1 MGGQKVY
8 HLCKRSSSQSAA
20 TPEMHYKVSGA
31 LLLQTSAEQ
40 HVPCGNMASDASHM
54 LEAALEQMDDI
65 IAGSKVMAEFTNG
78 LPDLGSP
85 VSVDSLP
92 VLQLAEE
99 LRLALEIYGGEGRDT
114 LRSQLPT
121 STAQTLFQWLETGLV
136 NRQPCSNNETYQ
148 ERLERLE
155 GDKES
160 LVLQVSVLTEQV
172 EAQGEKIRDL
182 EASLEEHHHKL
193 VSTEEMLQQELLNRT
208 SLETQK
214 LDLID
219 EVSYLKLKLVSMEED
234 HNHTDRDDK
243 QHKAECV
250 VNVISELQAQMRKF
264 QQEITTRIREQ
275 RALEGHPENPDRDV
289 HNRSSD
295 SDACPSDAED
305 PKHHCSSGGDNQALV
320 HELRALKAKVDDLEN
335 EKSQYERKLKA
346 TKTEISELQQIL
358 ASKDAEI
365 ESLRIQLL
373 SRGNVNSDGVDRDLE
388 MQKLKIGME
397 SLLAANDEKDRHIE
411 ELTVLLG
418 QYRKCKDMMV
428 LSQVCGDR
436 LLCGSSEEDLSGSL
450 RRRALPHKAH
460 SDIVMSDLQMSSSRG
475 TPQLL
480 LPTMCLQN
488 ELDSRTT
495 LRMLSSSLEELQS
508 GSKQR
513 SRLISESSKY
523 QTLPGKFSRPALNG
537 ERERRSSPFQLSPD
551 ESEESEINLTKLE
564 KTDES
569 TLSDVSP
576 MSSGMDSGQQS
587 PVSPENKKNQKG
599 IRKLWGKIRR
609 TQSGGM
615 PADGVDS
622 NDFKRGGVRSTA
634 GPRLAG
640 MGNRDSGRDLNNT
653 PFSKWSCD
661 QVCMWLEEYGL
672 GHYVPMA
679 SQWVSSGQTLLSA
692 SLHDFEKELGIKHPL
707 HRKKLQLALHSF
719 TTRQSEKS
727 AELDHI
733 WVTRWLDDI
742 GLPQYKDQF
751 HEGRVDGRMLQY
763 LTVNDLLILKVS
775 SQLHHLS
782 IKSAI
787 HVLYVNKFNPFCL
800 KRRPGDEMLT
810 SPSEV
815 IQWSNHRVMEW
826 LRSVDLAEYAPNL
839 RGSGVHGGLII
850 LEPRFNSD
858 TLAML
863 LNIPP
868 QKTLLRRHL
877 NTNFN
882 SLVGGQ
888 AQLEKQEYMESQ
900 NYTPLSTTA
909 KIRPK
914 KIGFSNFSQL
924 RKKRP
929 DDPSDYICPLECP
942 KALTLLSDSQRPVSS
957 VQDTERREQMQI
969 TKGAAM
975 QIEALSESINHLT
988 DYREKKTELDRVA
1001 FSSNTKERLILCIRE
1016 TTL

>member
-1 MGGQKVY
+1 MSCDSRI
-8 HLCKRSSSQSAA
+8 LCLFFSGSQAVFLLCVCLIWTSLKEFGCSSEIRIGAVLNFLPPSFSFSLL
-20 TPEMHYKVSGA
+20 VSFHIFRP
-31 LLLQTSAEQ
+31 LSSLS
-40 HVPCGNMASDASHM
+40 
-54 LEAALEQMDDI
+54 
-65 IAGSKVMAEFTNG
+65 F
-78 LPDLGSP
+78 
-85 VSVDSLP
+85 SLP
-92 VLQLAEE
+92 RVLSSL
-99 LRLALEIYGGEGRDT
+99 
-114 LRSQLPT
+114 
-121 STAQTLFQWLETGLV
+121 STVPKDYQVSWV

-193 VSTEEMLQQELLNRT
+193 ISTEEMLQQELLNRT

-214 LDLID
+214 LDLMD
-219 EVSYLKLKLVSMEED
+219 EVSYLKLKLVSMEGN
-234 HNHTDRDDK
+234 HNHTERDDN

-264 QQEITTRIREQ
+264 QQEISTRIQEQ
-275 RALEGHPENPDRDV
+275 RALEGHPESTARDV
-289 HNRSSD
+289 HDAHYVLDRSTDADMCSSD
-295 SDACPSDAED
+295 SED
-305 PKHHCSSGGDNQALV
+305 CRRQCSSVEDNQALV
-320 HELRALKAKVDDLEN
+320 HQLRALKAKVDDLEN

-346 TKTEISELQQIL
+346 TKTEITELQQL
-358 ASKDAEI
+358 LSSKDAEI
-365 ESLRIQLL
+365 DCLQNQLL
-373 SRGNVNSDGVDRDLE
+373 SRGNMNSDGVEREEVFKRKLKDKHLE
-388 MQKLKIGME
+388 MQRLKIGME

-411 ELTVLLG
+411 ELTALLS

-450 RRRALPHKAH
+450 RMRALPQKAH
-460 SDIVMSDLQMSSSRG
+460 SDIVRSSLQMSSSRG
-475 TPQLL
+475 TPQIL
-480 LPTMCLQN
+480 LPSMCLQN
-488 ELDSRTT
+488 EFDSSCRSLQSPMDCHSLHCRQWST

-508 GSKQR
+508 GSKPR
-513 SRLISESSKY
+513 NRLVSDSSKY
-523 QTLPGKFSRPALNG
+523 QTLPGKLSRPEQNG
-537 ERERRSSPFQLSPD
+537 ERERRSSPLQLSPD
-551 ESEESEINLTKLE
+551 ESEESEINLTKSE

-587 PVSPENKKNQKG
+587 PVSPENRKNQKG

-609 TQSGGM
+609 TQSGGL
-615 PADGVDS
+615 PADGVD
-622 NDFKRGGVRSTA
+622 DLKRGGVRATA

-640 MGNRDSGRDLNNT
+640 MGNRDSGRDMNNT

-661 QVCMWLEEYGL
+661 QVCVWLEDYGL
-672 GHYVPMA
+672 GQYIHMA

-692 SLHDFEKELGIKHPL
+692 SAHDFEKELGMKHPL

-727 AELDHI
+727 AELDYI

-782 IKSAI
+782 IKCAI
-787 HVLYVNKFNPFCL
+787 HVLYVNKFNPNCL
-800 KRRPGDEMLT
+800 KRRPGDESQMLT

-815 IQWSNHRVMEW
+815 MQWSNHRVMEW

-882 SLVGGQ
+882 SLVGDQ

-900 NYTPLSTTA
+900 SYTPLSTTA

-914 KIGFSNFSQL
+914 KIGFSNFGQF
-924 RKKRP
+924 RKKHP
-929 DDPSDYICPLECP
+929 DDPSDYICPLESP
-942 KALTLLSDSQRPVSS
+942 KALAHLSDSHRPNSG
-957 VQDTERREQMQI
+957 VQERDTERREQV
-969 TKGAAM
+969 GS
-975 QIEALSESINHLT
+975 LLG
-988 DYREKKTELDRVA
+988 
-1001 FSSNTKERLILCIRE
+1001 SN
-1016 TTL
+1016 

>member
-1 MGGQKVY
+1 
-8 HLCKRSSSQSAA
+8 
-20 TPEMHYKVSGA
+20 
-31 LLLQTSAEQ
+31 
-40 HVPCGNMASDASHM
+40 MASDASHV

-65 IAGSKVMAEFTNG
+65 IAGSKVMVEFTNG
-78 LPDLGSP
+78 LPELGSP
-85 VSVDSLP
+85 VSVGPLQ

-99 LRLALEIYGGEGRDT
+99 LRLALELQGGEGRGT
-114 LRSQLPT
+114 LRSQLPC
-121 STAQTLFQWLETGLV
+121 STAQTLLEWLDKGV

-193 VSTEEMLQQELLNRT
+193 ISTEEMLQQELLNRT

-214 LDLID
+214 LDLMD

-234 HNHTDRDDK
+234 HNHTDKDDK

-264 QQEITTRIREQ
+264 QQEITTRIQEQ
-275 RALEGHPENPDRDV
+275 RALEGHPESPAPDADLC
-289 HNRSSD
+289 SSD
-295 SDACPSDAED
+295 TED
-305 PKHHCSSGGDNQALV
+305 YGRSQASGGDNALE

-346 TKTEISELQQIL
+346 TKTEITELQQIL
-358 ASKDAEI
+358 SSKDAEI
-365 ESLRIQLL
+365 ESLQNQLL
-373 SRGNVNSDGVDRDLE
+373 SRGNGSSDGVDRDLE
-388 MQKLKIGME
+388 MQRLKIGME

-411 ELTVLLG
+411 ELTALLG

-436 LLCGSSEEDLSGSL
+436 LLCGSSDEDLSG
-450 RRRALPHKAH
+450 RMRALPHKAH
-460 SDIVMSDLQMSSSRG
+460 SDIVRSELQMSSSRG

-480 LPTMCLQN
+480 LPSMCLQN
-488 ELDSRTT
+488 DLDSRST

-508 GSKQR
+508 GSKHR
-513 SRLISESSKY
+513 NRLISDSSKY
-523 QTLPGKFSRPALNG
+523 QTLPGKLSRPEQNG
-537 ERERRSSPFQLSPD
+537 ERDRLSSPLQLSPD
-551 ESEESEINLTKLE
+551 ESEESEINLTKSE
-564 KTDES
+564 KMDES

-576 MSSGMDSGQQS
+576 LSSGMDSGQQS
-587 PVSPENKKNQKG
+587 PVSPDNRKNQKG

-609 TQSGGM
+609 TQSGGL
-615 PADGVDS
+615 PADGVD
-622 NDFKRGGVRSTA
+622 DFKRGGVRSTA

-640 MGNRDSGRDLNNT
+640 VGNRDSAREMNNT

-661 QVCMWLEEYGL
+661 Q
-672 GHYVPMA
+672 YVPMA

-707 HRKKLQLALHSF
+707 HRKKLQLAVHSL

-763 LTVNDLLILKVS
+763 LTVNDLLILKVT

-782 IKSAI
+782 IKCAI
-787 HVLYVNKFNPFCL
+787 HVLYVNKFNPNCL

-815 IQWSNHRVMEW
+815 VQWSNHRVMEW

-882 SLVGGQ
+882 SLVGAQ

-900 NYTPLSTTA
+900 SYTPLSTTA
-909 KIRPK
+909 KVRPK

-929 DDPSDYICPLECP
+929 DDPSDLICPLEAP
-942 KALTLLSDSQRPVSS
+942 KVLALLGDSQRPSLG
-957 VQDTERREQMQI
+957 VQEREPERREQMQI
-969 TKGAAM
+969 TKGAVM
-975 QIEALSESINHLT
+975 QIEALSEGINHLT
-988 DYREKKTELDRVA
+988 ESREKKRELDGVI
-1001 FSSNTKERLILCIRE
+1001 SQNTKERLILCIKE

>member
-1 MGGQKVY
+1 MSCDSRI
-8 HLCKRSSSQSAA
+8 LCLFFSGSQAVFLLCVCLIWTSLKEFGCSSEIRIGAVLNFLPPSFSFSLL
-20 TPEMHYKVSGA
+20 VSFHIFRP
-31 LLLQTSAEQ
+31 LSSLS
-40 HVPCGNMASDASHM
+40 
-54 LEAALEQMDDI
+54 
-65 IAGSKVMAEFTNG
+65 F
-78 LPDLGSP
+78 
-85 VSVDSLP
+85 SLP
-92 VLQLAEE
+92 RVLSSL
-99 LRLALEIYGGEGRDT
+99 
-114 LRSQLPT
+114 
-121 STAQTLFQWLETGLV
+121 STVPKDYQVSWV

-193 VSTEEMLQQELLNRT
+193 ISTEEMLQQELLNRT

-214 LDLID
+214 LDLMD
-219 EVSYLKLKLVSMEED
+219 EVSYLKLKLVSMEGN
-234 HNHTDRDDK
+234 HNHTERDDN
-243 QHKAECV
+243 QHKAE
-250 VNVISELQAQMRKF
+250 
-264 QQEITTRIREQ
+264 
-275 RALEGHPENPDRDV
+275 
-289 HNRSSD
+289 
-295 SDACPSDAED
+295 
-305 PKHHCSSGGDNQALV
+305 QALV
-320 HELRALKAKVDDLEN
+320 HQLRALKAKVDDLEN

-346 TKTEISELQQIL
+346 TKTEITELQQL
-358 ASKDAEI
+358 LSSKDAEI
-365 ESLRIQLL
+365 DCLQNQLL
-373 SRGNVNSDGVDRDLE
+373 SRGNMNSDGVEREEVFKRKLKDKHLE
-388 MQKLKIGME
+388 MQRLKIGME

-411 ELTVLLG
+411 ELTALLS

-450 RRRALPHKAH
+450 RMRALPQKAH
-460 SDIVMSDLQMSSSRG
+460 SDIVRSSLQMSSSRG
-475 TPQLL
+475 TPQIL
-480 LPTMCLQN
+480 LPSMCLQN
-488 ELDSRTT
+488 EFDSSCRSLQSPMDCHSLHCRQWST

-508 GSKQR
+508 GSKPRHVMGQPVEPILEN
-513 SRLISESSKY
+513 RLVSDSSKY
-523 QTLPGKFSRPALNG
+523 QTLPGKLSRPEQNG
-537 ERERRSSPFQLSPD
+537 ERERRSSPLQLSPD
-551 ESEESEINLTKLE
+551 ESEESEINLTKSE

-587 PVSPENKKNQKG
+587 PVSPENRKNQKG

-609 TQSGGM
+609 TQSGGL
-615 PADGVDS
+615 PADGVD
-622 NDFKRGGVRSTA
+622 DLKRGGVRATA

-640 MGNRDSGRDLNNT
+640 MGNRDSGRDMNNT

-661 QVCMWLEEYGL
+661 QVCVWLEDYGL
-672 GHYVPMA
+672 GQYIHMA

-692 SLHDFEKELGIKHPL
+692 SAHDFEKELGMKHPL

-727 AELDHI
+727 AELDYI

-782 IKSAI
+782 IKCAI
-787 HVLYVNKFNPFCL
+787 HVLYVNKFNPNCL
-800 KRRPGDEMLT
+800 KRRPGDESQMLT

-815 IQWSNHRVMEW
+815 MQWSNHRVMEW

-882 SLVGGQ
+882 SLVGDQ

-900 NYTPLSTTA
+900 SYTPLSTTA

-914 KIGFSNFSQL
+914 KIGFSNFGQF
-924 RKKRP
+924 RKKHP
-929 DDPSDYICPLECP
+929 DDPSDYICPLESP
-942 KALTLLSDSQRPVSS
+942 KALAHLSDSHRPNSG
-957 VQDTERREQMQI
+957 VQERDTERREQV
-969 TKGAAM
+969 GS
-975 QIEALSESINHLT
+975 LLG
-988 DYREKKTELDRVA
+988 
-1001 FSSNTKERLILCIRE
+1001 SN
-1016 TTL
+1016 

>member
-1 MGGQKVY
+1 
-8 HLCKRSSSQSAA
+8 
-20 TPEMHYKVSGA
+20 
-31 LLLQTSAEQ
+31 
-40 HVPCGNMASDASHM
+40 MASDASHV

-65 IAGSKVMAEFTNG
+65 IAGSKVMVEFTNG

-85 VSVDSLP
+85 VSAGPLQ

-99 LRLALEIYGGEGRDT
+99 LRLALELQDGKGRDT
-114 LRSQLPT
+114 LRLQLPG
-121 STAQTLFQWLETGLV
+121 STAQTLMEWLDKGMV
-136 NRQPCSNNETYQ
+136 NRQPCLNNETYQ
-148 ERLERLE
+148 ERLDRLE

-193 VSTEEMLQQELLNRT
+193 ISTEEMLQQELLNRT

-214 LDLID
+214 LDLMD
-219 EVSYLKLKLVSMEED
+219 EVSYLKLKLVSMEDD
-234 HNHTDRDDK
+234 HNHMDKDDK
-243 QHKAECV
+243 QHKAE
-250 VNVISELQAQMRKF
+250 
-264 QQEITTRIREQ
+264 
-275 RALEGHPENPDRDV
+275 
-289 HNRSSD
+289 
-295 SDACPSDAED
+295 
-305 PKHHCSSGGDNQALV
+305 QALL
-320 HELRALKAKVDDLEN
+320 HELRILKAKVDDLEK

-346 TKTEISELQQIL
+346 TKTEITGLQQRL

-365 ESLRIQLL
+365 ESLQNQLL
-373 SRGNVNSDGVDRDLE
+373 SRGTTNSDGLERDLE
-388 MQKLKIGME
+388 MQRLKIGME
-397 SLLAANDEKDRHIE
+397 TLLAANDEKDRHIE
-411 ELTVLLG
+411 ELTALLG
-418 QYRKCKDMMV
+418 QYRKCKDVMM

-436 LLCGSSEEDLSGSL
+436 LLCGSSDEDLSSSL
-450 RRRALPHKAH
+450 RTQAPPHKAY
-460 SDIVMSDLQMSSSRG
+460 SDIVRPGLQMSSSRG

-480 LPTMCLQN
+480 LPSMCLQN
-488 ELDSRTT
+488 DLDSSCRSLQSHLDCHSGRWSA
-495 LRMLSSSLEELQS
+495 LRLLSSSLEELQS
-508 GSKQR
+508 GCKQR
-513 SRLISESSKY
+513 NRHISDNSKY
-523 QTLPGKFSRPALNG
+523 RTLPGKLSRPEQNG
-537 ERERRSSPFQLSPD
+537 ERNRRSSPLQLSPD
-551 ESEESEINLTKLE
+551 ESEESEINLTKSE

-569 TLSDVSP
+569 TMSDVSP

-587 PVSPENKKNQKG
+587 PVSPENRKNQKG

-609 TQSGGM
+609 TQSGGL
-615 PADGVDS
+615 PAEAAD
-622 NDFKRGGVRSTA
+622 DFKRGGVRATA

-640 MGNRDSGRDLNNT
+640 VGNRDSGRDDT
-653 PFSKWSCD
+653 PFSKWSND
-661 QVCMWLEEYGL
+661 QVCMWLEEFGL
-672 GHYVPMA
+672 GQYVPMA
-679 SQWVSSGQTLLSA
+679 RQWVSSGQTLLSA
-692 SLHDFEKELGIKHPL
+692 LPHDLEKELGMKHPL
-707 HRKKLQLALHSF
+707 HRKKLQLGLHSF
-719 TTRQSEKS
+719 DAHQSEKS

-782 IKSAI
+782 IKCAI
-787 HVLYVNKFNPFCL
+787 HVLYVNKFNPNCL
-800 KRRPGDEMLT
+800 KRRPGDESHLQA
-810 SPSEV
+810 SPSDV
-815 IQWSNHRVMEW
+815 VQWSNHRVMEW

-882 SLVGGQ
+882 SLVGAQ
-888 AQLEKQEYMESQ
+888 AQMEKQEYLESQ
-900 NYTPLSTTA
+900 SYTPLSTTA
-909 KIRPK
+909 KVRPK

-929 DDPSDYICPLECP
+929 DDPSDYICPPESP
-942 KALTLLSDSQRPVSS
+942 KALGLISDSQRPNSG
-957 VQDTERREQMQI
+957 VQDRDTERREQMPI

-975 QIEALSESINHLT
+975 QIEALSEGINHLT
-988 DYREKKTELDRVA
+988 DSRDKKGELGRV
-1001 FSSNTKERLILCIRE
+1001 SLSPNTKERLILCIRE

>member
-1 MGGQKVY
+1 
-8 HLCKRSSSQSAA
+8 
-20 TPEMHYKVSGA
+20 
-31 LLLQTSAEQ
+31 
-40 HVPCGNMASDASHM
+40 MASDASHV

-65 IAGSKVMAEFTNG
+65 IAGSKVMVEFTNG

-85 VSVDSLP
+85 VSAGPLQ

-99 LRLALEIYGGEGRDT
+99 LRLALELQDGKGRDT
-114 LRSQLPT
+114 LRLQLPG
-121 STAQTLFQWLETGLV
+121 STAQTLMEWLDKGMV
-136 NRQPCSNNETYQ
+136 NRQPCLNNETYQ
-148 ERLERLE
+148 ERLDRLE

-193 VSTEEMLQQELLNRT
+193 ISTEEMLQQELLNRT

-214 LDLID
+214 LDLMD
-219 EVSYLKLKLVSMEED
+219 EVSYLKLKLVSMEDD
-234 HNHTDRDDK
+234 HNHMDKDDK
-243 QHKAECV
+243 QHKAE
-250 VNVISELQAQMRKF
+250 
-264 QQEITTRIREQ
+264 
-275 RALEGHPENPDRDV
+275 
-289 HNRSSD
+289 
-295 SDACPSDAED
+295 
-305 PKHHCSSGGDNQALV
+305 QALL
-320 HELRALKAKVDDLEN
+320 HELRILKAKVDDLEK

-346 TKTEISELQQIL
+346 TKTEITGLQQRL

-365 ESLRIQLL
+365 ESLQNQLL
-373 SRGNVNSDGVDRDLE
+373 SRGTTNSDGLEREEMYRRKLKDKHLE
-388 MQKLKIGME
+388 MQRLKIGME
-397 SLLAANDEKDRHIE
+397 TLLAANDEKDRHIE
-411 ELTVLLG
+411 ELTALLG
-418 QYRKCKDMMV
+418 QYRKCKDVMM

-436 LLCGSSEEDLSGSL
+436 LLCGSSDEDLSSSL
-450 RRRALPHKAH
+450 RTQAPPHKAY
-460 SDIVMSDLQMSSSRG
+460 SDIVRPGLQMSSSRG

-480 LPTMCLQN
+480 LPSMCLQN
-488 ELDSRTT
+488 DLDSSCRSLQSHLDCHSGRWSA
-495 LRMLSSSLEELQS
+495 LRLLSSSLEELQS
-508 GSKQR
+508 GCKQR
-513 SRLISESSKY
+513 NRHISDNSKY
-523 QTLPGKFSRPALNG
+523 RTLPGKLSRPEQNG
-537 ERERRSSPFQLSPD
+537 ERNRRSSPLQLSPD
-551 ESEESEINLTKLE
+551 ESEESEINLTKSE

-569 TLSDVSP
+569 TMSDVSP

-587 PVSPENKKNQKG
+587 PVSPENRKNQKG

-609 TQSGGM
+609 TQSGGL
-615 PADGVDS
+615 PAEAAD
-622 NDFKRGGVRSTA
+622 DFKRGGVRATA

-640 MGNRDSGRDLNNT
+640 VGNRDSGRDDT
-653 PFSKWSCD
+653 PFSKWSND
-661 QVCMWLEEYGL
+661 QVCMWLEEFGL
-672 GHYVPMA
+672 GQYVPMA
-679 SQWVSSGQTLLSA
+679 RQWVSSGQTLLSA
-692 SLHDFEKELGIKHPL
+692 LPHDLEKELGMKHPL
-707 HRKKLQLALHSF
+707 HRKKLQLGLHSF
-719 TTRQSEKS
+719 DAHQSEKS

-782 IKSAI
+782 IKCAI
-787 HVLYVNKFNPFCL
+787 HVLYVNKFNPNCL
-800 KRRPGDEMLT
+800 KRRPGDESHLQA
-810 SPSEV
+810 SPSDV
-815 IQWSNHRVMEW
+815 VQWSNHRVMEW

-882 SLVGGQ
+882 SLVGAQ
-888 AQLEKQEYMESQ
+888 AQMEKQEYLESQ
-900 NYTPLSTTA
+900 SYTPLSTTA
-909 KIRPK
+909 KVRPK

-929 DDPSDYICPLECP
+929 DDPSDYICPPESP
-942 KALTLLSDSQRPVSS
+942 KALGLISDSQRPNSG
-957 VQDTERREQMQI
+957 VQDRDTERREQMPI

-975 QIEALSESINHLT
+975 QIEALSEGINHLT
-988 DYREKKTELDRVA
+988 DSRDKKGELGRV
-1001 FSSNTKERLILCIRE
+1001 SLSPNTKERLILCIRE